1 MMKNTTHLTS
11 LITPVK
17 MKTLSYWQKKFK
29 RSCYKLLPDWEPKIH
44 RFIKLSILS
53 SRTKTLKIMK
63 MWTSK
68 KMIRTIKSLHI
79 RICWSRVLK
88 NQSNLKKKS
97 CLQQCKKK
105 RQRINSSK
113 HWKNKKMSSNNKE
126 MKMIFSQ

>member
-1 MMKNTTHLTS
+1 MKNTTHLTS

-17 MKTLSYWQKKFK
+17 MKTLSYWQKKCK
-29 RSCYKLLPDWEPKIH
+29 RSCYKLLPDWKLKIH

-53 SRTKTLKIMK
+53 LRTKTLKIIK

-68 KMIRTIKSLHI
+68 RMIRTIKSLHI

-105 RQRINSSK
+105 RLRINSSK